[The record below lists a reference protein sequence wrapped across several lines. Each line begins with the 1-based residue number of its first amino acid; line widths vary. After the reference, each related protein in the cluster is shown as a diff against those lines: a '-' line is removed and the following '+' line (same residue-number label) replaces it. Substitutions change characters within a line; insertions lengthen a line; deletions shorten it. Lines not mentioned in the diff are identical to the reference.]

1 MIETDKKTQRQAEF
15 TKEHTLTE
23 QDLRKLI
30 EEKFER
36 ARMYYEALRKRETA
50 LQQSYR

>member
-1 MIETDKKTQRQAEF
+1 MKEIDKKTQRQAEF
-15 TKEHTLTE
+15 TEKHTLTE

-36 ARMYYEALRKRETA
+36 AQMYYKALQKREALFVESR
-50 LQQSYR
+50 